1 MQEIRFFLF
10 VLFLSLSTV
19 NLSAQGQTGIFEV
32 SGKVVSKEGQ
42 RGISGVEV
50 STDKGTYT
58 LTNALGE
65 FKIDVRVGDV
75 ITFQNAEILPIQ
87 YTVINDE
94 SIRVEVGGYAEDNRT
109 GRSKMRSITDMHA
122 VYLDSARFYK
132 QSSIEKSLDFITQ
145 SMALLGDQGNK
156 KELAESLAT
165 LGEIYQYHQQ
175 FDLAIDNFIGSLEAR
190 NTIGTTLKLA
200 QVYNI
205 TGAFRKTL
213 EIVSPLLDIKNL
225 PALQRVSLYELTGDA
240 YKGIEEGNTAIDFY
254 QEGLKVARKNQLMA
268 KIPDLNSKIADV
280 YASENRLIEAEAFYD
295 NSLQE
300 AKKQAP
306 NRAVQEKEK
315 VADFFN
321 KSSQFNKEIEL
332 RKESLEQIKGLS
344 APVASMDENIMA
356 DSITAQRINYKIAS
370 AYVAQQRFDE
380 AIPYLQ

>member
-75 ITFQNAEILPIQ
+75 ITFQNAEILPTQ
-87 YTVINDE
+87 YTVVNDE
-94 SIRVEVGGYAEDNRT
+94 SIRVEVEGYLPAKEAD
-109 GRSKMRSITDMHA
+109 RSTMRSTQAMHA
-122 VYLDSARFYK
+122 VFLDSARFYK
-132 QSSIEKSLDFITQ
+132 QGSIEKSLDFIAQ

-225 PALQRVSLYELTGDA
+225 PALQRVSLYELT
-240 YKGIEEGNTAIDFY
+240 
-254 QEGLKVARKNQLMA
+254 
-268 KIPDLNSKIADV
+268 
-280 YASENRLIEAEAFYD
+280 
-295 NSLQE
+295 
-300 AKKQAP
+300 
-306 NRAVQEKEK
+306 
-315 VADFFN
+315 
-321 KSSQFNKEIEL
+321 
-332 RKESLEQIKGLS
+332 
-344 APVASMDENIMA
+344 
-356 DSITAQRINYKIAS
+356 
-370 AYVAQQRFDE
+370 
-380 AIPYLQ
+380 